1 MIDCKPELVQQLL
14 LWHSILK
21 APPPPPQY
29 LRRVSLASLTDPI
42 PDNQIVSVWG
52 VAWFFIRTALEFGP
66 PLFDFRSKM
75 NLFIQFWMAPNL
87 FLFPSFISNKAKMVD
102 SKYHPVSRKKRQWL
116 AVNYE
121 VRHNTLCLQIFQ
133 NVQQSLIFTKHGT
146 LENFW
151 QFSVLSR
158 NSLNFN
164 SSTFPLIDICR
175 IMKLQMTSKVENS
188 TSTKHL
194 SFLSS
199 DSPDINFV

>member
-21 APPPPPQY
+21 APPSPPQY
-29 LRRVSLASLTDPI
+29 LRRVSLASLIHPI

-52 VAWFFIRTALEFGP
+52 VIWFFIRTALEFGP

-75 NLFIQFWMAPNL
+75 NLFILFWMAPNL

-151 QFSVLSR
+151 QFSVLSQVTVLTLTLFR
-158 NSLNFN
+158 SKTYILNFPIWYLDKIIYLC
-164 SSTFPLIDICR
+164 PL
-175 IMKLQMTSKVENS
+175 KVFHFQFME
-188 TSTKHL
+188 
-194 SFLSS
+194 SFVWL
-199 DSPDINFV
+199 